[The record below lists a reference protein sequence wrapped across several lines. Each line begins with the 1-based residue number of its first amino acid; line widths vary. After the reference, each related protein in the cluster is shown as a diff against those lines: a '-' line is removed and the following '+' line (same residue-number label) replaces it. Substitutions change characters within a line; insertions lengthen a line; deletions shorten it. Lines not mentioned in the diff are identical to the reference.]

1 MNPPENISNEML
13 LANAERGRLFALTTR
28 IIQLLL
34 LGVEADKIAALTFTR
49 KSAGEFLDQL
59 LERIATAAEDPKK
72 LAALAGDTGI
82 KTLSAEDCRTL
93 LAHIVQHFGRL
104 GLDYDR

>member
-13 LANAERGRLFALTTR
+13 LANAGSGKTFALTTR

-82 KTLSAEDCRTL
+82 KNTLR
-93 LAHIVQHFGRL
+93 
-104 GLDYDR
+104 